1 MIKMLNGL
9 LNVLFS
15 VRLLPIFVTMIMFLL
30 SIMSHDDL
38 NKYLSNIDETI
49 VLIYSF
55 FLALIVFYLLSGL
68 SEDQTLTK
76 ASLLFILLSVLMF
89 NAVRNWELDK
99 ILGNISNR
107 PHIAALAASPLL
119 IIPLITL
126 VFLPPDKKFGAS
138 GLGML
143 FVAIVGA
150 LIIGLN
156 SDMIISGPT
165 EKKSKLYR
173 LLFGIIMASLC
184 LLTYMF
190 LWVRH
195 TGQYEKQA
203 VVFWFLTAVATI
215 IIREYDALKNS
226 DIPDWIWFMSISLT
240 TFMASYLLY
249 VNPYQG
255 DFTQYNAAVMTVSL
269 LSFFVIYFLKM
280 TQQYDSDR
288 LAMSEIVWIW
298 LLSFVNLTVIDGYIK
313 YVALQKRAS
322 LQFDNI
328 AKTVVSLPIITN
340 VFLSIYTTQQA
351 LKRST
356 SLDGE
361 EIGTRK
367 LVWLSAGTY
376 MAAILSYLLNVVDI
390 ENKMITELL
399 ENMEHQIA

>member
-1 MIKMLNGL
+1 
-9 LNVLFS
+9 
-15 VRLLPIFVTMIMFLL
+15 
-30 SIMSHDDL
+30 
-38 NKYLSNIDETI
+38 
-49 VLIYSF
+49 
-55 FLALIVFYLLSGL
+55 
-68 SEDQTLTK
+68 
-76 ASLLFILLSVLMF
+76 
-89 NAVRNWELDK
+89 
-99 ILGNISNR
+99 
-107 PHIAALAASPLL
+107 
-119 IIPLITL
+119 
-126 VFLPPDKKFGAS
+126 
-138 GLGML
+138 
-143 FVAIVGA
+143 
-150 LIIGLN
+150 
-156 SDMIISGPT
+156 
-165 EKKSKLYR
+165 
-173 LLFGIIMASLC
+173 
-184 LLTYMF
+184 
-190 LWVRH
+190 
-195 TGQYEKQA
+195 
-203 VVFWFLTAVATI
+203 
-215 IIREYDALKNS
+215 
-226 DIPDWIWFMSISLT
+226 
-240 TFMASYLLY
+240 
-249 VNPYQG
+249 
-255 DFTQYNAAVMTVSL
+255 
-269 LSFFVIYFLKM
+269 M

>member
-1 MIKMLNGL
+1 MLNGL

-15 VRLLPIFVTMIMFLL
+15 VRLLPIFVTMVMFLL

-55 FLALIVFYLLSGL
+55 FLALISFYLLSSL
-68 SEDQTLTK
+68 SDDQTLTK

-89 NAVRNWELDK
+89 NAVRNWKLDK
-99 ILGNISNR
+99 ILGNISTR

-126 VFLPPDKKFGAS
+126 VFLPPEKKFGAS

-184 LLTYMF
+184 LLIYMF
-190 LWVRH
+190 FWVRH

>member
-15 VRLLPIFVTMIMFLL
+15 VRLLPIFVTMVMFLL

-55 FLALIVFYLLSGL
+55 FLALIIFYLLSSL
-68 SEDQTLTK
+68 SDDQTLTK

-89 NAVRNWELDK
+89 NAVRNWKLDK
-99 ILGNISNR
+99 ILGNISTR

-156 SDMIISGPT
+156 SDMIITGPT

>member
-1 MIKMLNGL
+1 MLNGL

-15 VRLLPIFVTMIMFLL
+15 VRLLPIFVTMVMFLL

-55 FLALIVFYLLSGL
+55 FLALIVFYLLSEL
-68 SEDQTLTK
+68 SEDQILTK

-390 ENKMITELL
+390 ENKMIIELL

>member
-1 MIKMLNGL
+1 MLNGL

-15 VRLLPIFVTMIMFLL
+15 VRLLPIFVTMVMFLL

-55 FLALIVFYLLSGL
+55 FLALIVFYLLSEL

-89 NAVRNWELDK
+89 NAVKNWNLDK
-99 ILGNISNR
+99 ILENISNR

-143 FVAIVGA
+143 FVAIVGS

-184 LLTYMF
+184 LLIYMF

-203 VVFWFLTAVATI
+203 IVFWFLTAVATI

-240 TFMASYLLY
+240 TFMATYLLY

-255 DFTQYNAAVMTVSL
+255 DFTQYNAAVVTVSL

-280 TQQYDSDR
+280 TQHYDSDR

-367 LVWLSAGTY
+367 LVWLSVGTY

>member
-15 VRLLPIFVTMIMFLL
+15 VRLLPIFVTMVMFLL

-390 ENKMITELL
+390 ENKMIIELL

>member
-15 VRLLPIFVTMIMFLL
+15 VRLLPIFVTMVMFLL

-55 FLALIVFYLLSGL
+55 FLALIVFYLLSEL

-89 NAVRNWELDK
+89 NAVKNWNLDK
-99 ILGNISNR
+99 ILENISNR

-143 FVAIVGA
+143 FVAIVGS

-184 LLTYMF
+184 LLIYMF

-203 VVFWFLTAVATI
+203 IVFWFLTAVATI

-240 TFMASYLLY
+240 TFMATYLLY

-255 DFTQYNAAVMTVSL
+255 DFTQYNAAVVTVSL

-280 TQQYDSDR
+280 TQHYDSDR

-361 EIGTRK
+361 EIGTSK
-367 LVWLSAGTY
+367 LVWLSVGTY

>member
-1 MIKMLNGL
+1 MLNGL

-15 VRLLPIFVTMIMFLL
+15 VRLLPIFVTMVMFLL

-55 FLALIVFYLLSGL
+55 FLALIVFYLLSEL

-89 NAVRNWELDK
+89 NAVRNWNLDK
-99 ILGNISNR
+99 ILENISNR

-143 FVAIVGA
+143 FVAIVGS

-184 LLTYMF
+184 LLIYMF

-203 VVFWFLTAVATI
+203 IVFWFLTAVATI

-240 TFMASYLLY
+240 TFMATYLLY

-255 DFTQYNAAVMTVSL
+255 DFTQYNAAVVTVSL

-280 TQQYDSDR
+280 TQHYDSDR

-361 EIGTRK
+361 EIGTPK
-367 LVWLSAGTY
+367 LVWLSVGTY

>member
-1 MIKMLNGL
+1 MLNGL

-15 VRLLPIFVTMIMFLL
+15 VRLLPIFVTMVMFLL

-390 ENKMITELL
+390 ENKMIIELL

>member
-1 MIKMLNGL
+1 MLNGL

-15 VRLLPIFVTMIMFLL
+15 VRLLPIFVTMVMFLL

-55 FLALIVFYLLSGL
+55 FLALIIFYLLSSL
-68 SEDQTLTK
+68 SDDQTLTK

-89 NAVRNWELDK
+89 NAVRNWKLDK
-99 ILGNISNR
+99 ILGNISTR

-156 SDMIISGPT
+156 SDMIITGPT

>member
-1 MIKMLNGL
+1 MLNGL

>member
-15 VRLLPIFVTMIMFLL
+15 VRLLPIFVTMVMFLL

-55 FLALIVFYLLSGL
+55 FLALIVFYLLSEL

-89 NAVRNWELDK
+89 NAVKNWNLDK
-99 ILGNISNR
+99 ILENISNR

-143 FVAIVGA
+143 FVAIVGS

-184 LLTYMF
+184 LLIYMF

-240 TFMASYLLY
+240 TFMATYLLY

-255 DFTQYNAAVMTVSL
+255 DFTQYNAAVVTVSL

-280 TQQYDSDR
+280 TQHYDSDR

-361 EIGTRK
+361 EIGTSK
-367 LVWLSAGTY
+367 LVWLSVGTY

>member
-1 MIKMLNGL
+1 MLNGL

-15 VRLLPIFVTMIMFLL
+15 VRLLPIFVTMVMFLL

-55 FLALIVFYLLSGL
+55 FLALIVFYLLSEL

-89 NAVRNWELDK
+89 NAVKNWNLDK
-99 ILGNISNR
+99 ILENISNR

-143 FVAIVGA
+143 FVAIVGS

-184 LLTYMF
+184 LLIYMF

-203 VVFWFLTAVATI
+203 IVFWFLTAVATI

-240 TFMASYLLY
+240 TFMATYLLY

-255 DFTQYNAAVMTVSL
+255 DFTQYNAAVVTVSL

-280 TQQYDSDR
+280 TQHYDSDR

-361 EIGTRK
+361 EIGTSK
-367 LVWLSAGTY
+367 LVWLSVGTY